1 MPVPKLIRPPTTA
14 TPAEAATTGGRP
26 RALPDDFLREASA
39 RLGIMSLVAAGLWV
53 VGTILG
59 RLAMRSMQGDE
70 SFGLSLTMSDAIAA
84 VSVVASLLLF
94 AYTRTANRD
103 PQRILD
109 LGQAYMVLTA
119 LALGLTFHSGPI
131 LPTASV
137 SPQISWIGAV
147 ILMFSAIVPSTRTK
161 TFLAGFV
168 AASMNPV
175 GMLWARAQGYWDF
188 GPASNALLMH
198 YPDYL
203 LVGVAVVISHVVT
216 TLGRQVAK
224 AREMGSYQLG
234 ELLGRGGM
242 GEVYKA
248 SHRMLARPAA
258 IKLIR
263 PEMLGGNDPS
273 VATLAIARF
282 RREAEAAARLRSPH
296 TVDLYDFGV
305 TEDQTL
311 YLVME
316 FLDGMDLESL
326 VRQHGPM
333 PAPRVIHV
341 LRQVCESLEEA
352 HARGLV
358 HRDIKP
364 ANIHLGRVGCR
375 EDFVKV
381 LDFGLVKTAA
391 TDAAQSLA
399 TNEGVIMGTPAYMAP
414 EMALGENVDAR
425 TDLYAL
431 GCVAYYLL
439 TGEHVFTGATVLNVI
454 AQHVQ
459 ASPVPPS
466 ARTELPIPAT
476 LEHLVLAC
484 LAKKPEERPQNA
496 RRLAQSLDKIDGM
509 TWDEEQAVRWWSQ
522 HHPAQASTSCAITL

>member
-1 MPVPKLIRPPTTA
+1 MPVPKLIRPPTD
-14 TPAEAATTGGRP
+14 ATTEAPAARARP
-26 RALPDDFLREASA
+26 RALPDDFLREAAA

-59 RLAMRSMQGDE
+59 RLAMRSMQGE
-70 SFGLSLTMSDAIAA
+70 SMGFGQTMGDAIAA

-94 AYTRTANRD
+94 AYTRKPNRD

-109 LGQAYMVLTA
+109 LGLVYMVLTA

-131 LPTASV
+131 LPTLSV
-137 SPQISWIGAV
+137 SPQLSWIGAV
-147 ILMFSAIVPSTRTK
+147 VLMSAAIVPSTRTK
-161 TFLAGFV
+161 TLLAGLV
-168 AASMNPV
+168 AVSMNPV

-188 GPASNALLMH
+188 GPATNALLMH

-234 ELLGRGGM
+234 QLLGRGGM

-263 PEMLGGNDPS
+263 PEMLGGHDPA
-273 VATLAIARF
+273 VAAGAIARF
-282 RREAEAAARLRSPH
+282 RREAEAAAQLRSSH

-333 PAPRVIHV
+333 PAPRVVHV
-341 LRQVCESLEEA
+341 LRQVCDSLEEA

-391 TDAAQSLA
+391 VGTAQSLA
-399 TNEGVIMGTPAYMAP
+399 TIEGAIMGTPAYMAP
-414 EMALGENVDAR
+414 EMALGDNVDGRA
-425 TDLYAL
+425 DLYAL

-439 TGEHVFTGATVLNVI
+439 TGEQVFTGETVLKVI
-454 AQHVQ
+454 TQHLHAV
-459 ASPVPPS
+459 PVPPS
-466 ARTELPIPAT
+466 GRTELPIPAT

-484 LAKKPEERPQNA
+484 LAKKPEDRPQNA
-496 RRLAQSLDKIDGM
+496 RQLAQSLAEIDGT
-509 TWDEEQAVRWWSQ
+509 TWTEEDAGRWWSRHQ
-522 HHPAQASTSCAITL
+522 PPQALAADGKTP

>member
-1 MPVPKLIRPPTTA
+1 MKNPKLIRPPTDA
-14 TPAEAATTGGRP
+14 TPAASTGARGRP

-59 RLAMRSMQGDE
+59 RLAMRSMQGA
-70 SFGLSLTMSDAIAA
+70 GTNAAALTIGDAIAA
-84 VSVVASLLLF
+84 ASVVASLSLF
-94 AYTRTANRD
+94 FYTRRPNRD

-109 LGQAYMVLTA
+109 LGLVYMVLTA

-131 LPTASV
+131 LPTLSV
-137 SPQISWIGAV
+137 SPEISWIGAV

-161 TFLAGFV
+161 TLFAGLF

-175 GMLWARAQGYWDF
+175 GMLWARSQGYWDF

-263 PEMLGGNDPS
+263 TETLGVNDP
-273 VATLAIARF
+273 AAAARAIARF
-282 RREAEAAARLRSPH
+282 RREAEAAAHLRSPH

-305 TEDQTL
+305 TEDQTF

-316 FLDGMDLESL
+316 FLEGMDLESL

-333 PAPRVIHV
+333 PAPRVVHV
-341 LRQVCESLEEA
+341 LRQICDSLDEA

-364 ANIHLGRVGCR
+364 ANIHLGRVGRR

-381 LDFGLVKTAA
+381 LDFGLVKAA
-391 TDAAQSLA
+391 SIGGDTSLA
-399 TNEGVIMGTPAYMAP
+399 TIEGIIIGTPAYMAP
-414 EMALGENVDAR
+414 EMALGEDVDGRA
-425 TDLYAL
+425 DLYAL

-439 TGEHVFTGATVLNVI
+439 TGEQVFSGDTVLKVI
-454 AQHVQ
+454 TQHLQ
-459 ASPVPPS
+459 AVPLAPS
-466 ARTELPIPAT
+466 DRTELPIPAK
-476 LEHLVLAC
+476 LEQLVLAC
-484 LAKKPEERPQNA
+484 LAKKPEDRPQNA
-496 RRLAQSLDKIDGM
+496 RDLAQSLDSIDGM
-509 TWDEEQAVRWWSQ
+509 IWSEEEAGRWWRQ
-522 HHPAQASTSCAITL
+522 HHTANALASEAITL

>member
-1 MPVPKLIRPPTTA
+1 
-14 TPAEAATTGGRP
+14 
-26 RALPDDFLREASA
+26 
-39 RLGIMSLVAAGLWV
+39 MSLVAAGLWV

-59 RLAMRSMQGDE
+59 RLAMRSMQGGD
-70 SFGLSLTMSDAIAA
+70 SSGLDLTMGDAIAA
-84 VSVVASLLLF
+84 ASVLASLLLF

-109 LGQAYMVLTA
+109 LGLVYMVLTA

-131 LPTASV
+131 LPTLSV

-161 TFLAGFV
+161 TLLAGLV

-263 PEMLGGNDPS
+263 PEMLGGNDPA
-273 VATLAIARF
+273 VAARAIARF
-282 RREAEAAARLRSPH
+282 RREAEAAAQLRSSH

-341 LRQVCESLEEA
+341 LRQVCDSLEEA

-391 TDAAQSLA
+391 VGAEPSLA
-399 TNEGVIMGTPAYMAP
+399 TIEGVIMGTPAYMAP
-414 EMALGENVDAR
+414 EMALGEDVDGARRSVCTRMCGVLPAHRRAGVYRRHAAQGDHSAPAGGAGAAIGANGASDPGDAR
-425 TDLYAL
+425 TPGAGLPRQETGRPTADRTATGAVTRRDRWDDVGRGRGESMVEPASSTAGLGIRRDYAL
-431 GCVAYYLL
+431 NCG
-439 TGEHVFTGATVLNVI
+439 VFRQMHEPSLVPDD
-454 AQHVQ
+454 
-459 ASPVPPS
+459 ASAENP
-466 ARTELPIPAT
+466 
-476 LEHLVLAC
+476 
-484 LAKKPEERPQNA
+484 
-496 RRLAQSLDKIDGM
+496 DYF
-509 TWDEEQAVRWWSQ
+509 
-522 HHPAQASTSCAITL
+522 